1 MARAGLP
8 AGTNARRR
16 DRVALLCTTALQAA
30 AVLVLSTPAIAQLAP
45 NARPTGGQV
54 VGGQVGIS
62 QNAQTTTV
70 QQSSQLGAVNW
81 QSFNVGSAHAVQ
93 FQQPNAAATTLNR
106 VVGPDPSMIAGKIT
120 ANGNVVLVNQSG
132 VVFSK
137 GAQVDVNGLIVTS
150 TNISNKNFMAGKM
163 VFDQPGSPNARI
175 VNHGQIS
182 VKESGLAA
190 LVAPSVA
197 NHGVINARM
206 GKVVLAGAM
215 THTVDLY
222 GDGLIAVDVTGQV
235 KQAPIGPDGKA
246 VTVLVT
252 NTGTILADGGTVVL
266 TAKAVDGIV
275 NNLVTAGGKIQANT
289 AGGRVGRIELTGV
302 GGGLTIEGDVSA
314 MGTMAGTKGG
324 TVQALATGDVTVTK
338 TARVDASGQAGG
350 GTVAIGTT
358 LARAAGPAVKNAPA
372 AKSVTIER
380 GATIAADATVNG
392 KGGSVVVL
400 AAGTTRMNGT
410 ISARGGWRGGD
421 GGFVEI
427 SGKTLASITGKVDV
441 TAPNGK
447 NGSILI
453 DPDFLTIVSDVSGN
467 GDQDGTFTGAGGTIV
482 AGDPSIGAD
491 TLSNGVLNAFL
502 GDVLLQANQTITV
515 GANVSLTN
523 TPGQSLTLEAGGTI
537 VVNTGVVLTV
547 DGNVFLGTGGVGQ
560 SGAAPAAQPSPLI
573 SVLGTIQSNVGVV
586 DLQAGTDGV
595 ITVGANGL
603 VNAATAAT
611 LTATAMN
618 IAGTIVAP
626 NATLLATSG
635 TLGLTGTINATSN
648 ATLNGSAGIN
658 AAAGRVIGGGG
669 LLAISQFGAVN
680 LSNANNAV
688 FASIGLAATSFTLNN
703 TTDLLLGDITAG
715 TTATVTAPSIL
726 ATGTITAPNVV
737 LTANTGTL
745 GISGVVDASTA
756 VALSGQTGIVGNA
769 GTLIGGGAL
778 SANSAAGAVDLTGS
792 ITVASASGAADTDFR
807 LANTGALDLGNV
819 TAGGSVVVAAPT
831 LAVSGL
837 VDATVADLT
846 ASVGTLTLTGTVD
859 ASASTFL
866 TGQGGIAGSTGRV
879 IGNGT
884 LSATSGGGAIDL
896 SNANNAVSNATVDAF
911 GAVSLVDTGAL
922 TLDGARAGS
931 AAVVTA
937 ETLTATGL
945 INAPTVSLTASTG
958 ALTLTGTI
966 DASSAVT
973 LSGKT
978 GIAGNAGTI
987 IGDATLSAVS
997 ATGAVELTNAGN
1009 AIAGASG
1016 SAAGAFR
1023 LADTDGLN
1031 LGNVA
1036 AGSTVAVS
1044 AETLLAAGLVTAPT
1058 VSLTARVG
1066 ALTLTG
1072 TVDASTTAS
1081 LTGQAGIDGST
1092 GLVKGGGTLT
1102 AISLG
1107 GSVDLT
1113 NAANAI
1119 VSATGTAGL
1128 GAFRLADTG
1137 GLNLGDVTASSTI
1150 SATAATLMVAGT
1162 IAAPTVSLTTTT
1174 GTLGLTGVVDAASA
1188 AILSGQAGIAGAT
1201 GRVIGGGALTADSA
1215 GGGIDLSNSSNAVS
1229 GASGSA
1235 LTTFALADGIT
1246 LNLGTVR
1253 AGTSAV
1259 VTAPTLAT
1267 TGSIVSP
1274 TVSLTATSGALTL
1287 GGTIEAS
1294 TTVALAGQ
1302 AGIAGAS
1309 GRIIGGGALTANST
1323 AGAVDL
1329 NNVANAVA
1337 SVTGSAAGTFAFA
1350 NGTGLTLGN
1359 VTSTGGNVFLRS
1371 THTNGIT
1378 FGAGATVTSVAGGM
1392 VTLRADQ
1399 IANLGTVGATGVVNT
1414 GATGT
1419 FELAPNTQG
1428 EVVSLGTV
1436 LLRTLSLESLT
1447 GITANL
1453 VRIGAYTAPTA
1464 PQTSSVTTAGSIAI
1478 GGTGFDMAS
1487 GVITPATLE
1496 LFAVVGAGSG
1506 KVDQTAPLLSVGT
1519 LTGSAGSFTL
1529 ADPGNQIASV
1539 PRLTASTGITLTAA
1553 TPLTLGTITTTGDS
1567 VVISATT
1574 LSVPGIVTA
1583 ADVSLTASTGTLTFA
1598 GTIEASRTVTLAGKA
1613 GIAGATGRLKGG
1625 HTLSA
1630 TSAAGSI
1637 AMGNTANAV
1646 ADVSGSAS
1654 GSFDF
1659 ASFDT
1664 LNVGTIT
1671 AGTAATLWAT
1681 EMTVSGSIGAQTASL
1696 VATTGTLTVVGT
1708 IEATGSADL
1717 VGRFVTI
1724 PGTVIAPV
1732 ATINA
1737 AGGALTLSGTL
1748 QATTANLS
1756 ATDDIEGATGRVIGN
1771 TTLTAYSA
1779 SGAVTLTNVNNAIA
1793 SADGWA
1799 TGAFAITS
1807 GIDLNL
1813 GTIFAGGTLT
1823 ARAPTLT
1830 ASGSIDVAAAIL
1842 SATTGTLGVTGTVDA
1857 TTRVVGTGPTVS
1869 VAGTIIAPDT
1879 TLSATVGTLT
1889 ITGVVDAGTRAV
1901 LSGVAGI
1908 AGATGRIIGLGALT
1922 ADSADGSVILTS
1934 LDNAVSSA
1942 TGSAFGAFALV
1953 SSTDVSLGS
1962 ISAGTS
1968 ITVSAPNVTVIGT
1981 VEIDVVATRYLK
1993 EGEQVEVQDDPTVA
2007 ILNAPTVSL
2016 TATTG
2021 QLVIDGTVEASAA
2034 AILSGQ
2040 TGIDG
2045 TVGRVIGGG
2054 TLRAVSAAGAVTL
2067 TNPNNEV
2074 AAASGS
2080 ASGDFRL
2087 IDSVAL
2093 NLGNVTAGPTALIQ
2107 APTLTAEGSVAA
2119 QTVSLTATTGTLGI
2133 TGTVNATTAAVLAG
2147 KGGIIGNTG
2156 TILGG
2161 GALTAN
2167 SSGGAVELGNAAN
2180 AVASVTGSALTG
2192 FTLVDSKGLEIGNVS
2207 AGTTASLTA
2216 PTATVQGDV
2225 VAENVTITATS
2236 GMLEVAGAVDAT
2248 ALAVLTG
2255 QTVSVTG
2262 GVFGQTTS
2270 ITANTGR
2277 LDVSGTVDAGTLAVL
2292 SGLIVSVA
2300 NTGSVIAPT
2309 TSIAASAGVLEVA
2322 GTVNATTQAELR
2334 GQSVSISGNVIA
2346 PTTSISALS
2355 GALEVTLGGTVNAST
2370 QADLR
2375 GQSVSI
2381 AGSVIAPTTSIT
2393 ASSGA
2398 LSVGGLVNATT
2409 RADLSGL
2416 SVSIAGEVISPTTS
2430 ITASLGALTV
2440 DGAVTASTQADLRG
2454 QSVSIGGNVIS
2465 PTTSIT
2471 ATAGALT
2478 VDGAVTASTQAVLRG
2493 QSVSIGGDVIS
2504 PTTSITATAGTLDV
2518 GGTVDASII
2527 AVLTG
2532 ETVSIAGSV
2541 IAPTT
2546 SITAS
2551 VGTLGITGAI
2561 TATTA
2566 AVLSGAAGIIGPT
2579 GTILGNGALS
2589 AISASG
2595 SVDLTN
2601 TANIIASLEGSAPGS
2616 FRVTDSVGLAI
2627 LGGKSVTAETVGIT
2641 AQSIANAGTVTASG
2655 AGSSTEPALRLIA
2668 TGGTVSNSGL
2678 VQATSASAGNLLV
2691 SATSGIESSGTI
2703 TAAGPGTA
2711 DAPSLALITTGGSVI
2726 QTAGL
2731 IAASHEAGFLSARAP
2746 GGAIAFAGTLMTG
2759 ISTTTPTG
2767 AMDLVAGEDITETVV
2782 SDATGSVVT
2791 GLLTA
2796 SAGGN
2801 IALASTATTGNR
2813 IATLGAMIGGNVT
2826 LANARDLTI
2835 AGPVTADGGS
2845 VRIDVRGGE
2854 GTAGNLTN
2862 NGAITAASGS
2872 IRLTADGSIDNNTGA
2887 IISVGG
2893 NKSTAIRT
2901 IELIASGGTIGIA
2914 SDSLI
2919 GATSPTFATITLSAG
2934 AGITTAG
2941 TIIAG
2946 TAVRMTAAAGSI
2958 DNNTGGMITAFGAG
2972 SADTP
2977 SIALIALGGT
2987 IGNAAGATIS
2997 APMTSG
3003 NISLQ
3008 AGFGI
3013 TTAGTITAGGSG
3025 APTIAMTTGGML
3037 AQSGG
3042 LISATNAA
3050 GSASLNAG
3058 SIDIAGLLTVGS
3070 AGTLSLTATGAIS
3083 EGGGTGTI
3091 IAGRLTGSSGGTTTL
3106 DNLANQIGA
3115 LGPFSAGSELTLL
3128 NSVEAMTVS
3137 GSITVSGENSTLFL
3151 RNGSSGGGSDLL
3163 LADDSRLQATNV
3175 TLLAPDRINGPDTT
3189 IVATALTLPNAGAAV
3204 TAANQII
3211 LGDPTSANPIPTNS
3225 IGRLG
3230 PIVANQSLVVM
3241 NATELLLGGDI
3252 TAPTIRIGATNGLT
3266 IANNVTITTGGTVLA
3281 LPAQSSVPP
3290 DTDASVGFNLAL
3302 LDSSGTIDLGP
3313 RLTIQGLPGVAE
3325 PTMRI
3330 AQTQGGQVRFGE
3342 LVAPS
3347 TSVVLHVGTGS
3358 AVSQGGG
3365 NIDVKNLFVFY
3376 RSGAP
3381 SIQLSGNVGGQS
3393 ASGAA
3398 TISRIGRETVTAAFG
3413 QTELGL
3419 IFDPS
3424 SVYQINQCSITSVNC
3439 VLTSTLQ
3446 IPPQLPLQTLYL
3458 PLPPS
3463 VLDDP
3468 DLLLPFISDQ
3478 DD

>member
-150 TNISNKNFMAGKM
+150 TNISNQNFMAGKM

-252 NTGTILADGGTVVL
+252 NTGTILADGGTVAL

-289 AGGRVGRIELTGV
+289 AGGQVGRIELTGV

-314 MGTMAGTKGG
+314 MGAMAGTKGG

-338 TARVDASGQAGG
+338 TARVNASGQAGG
-350 GTVAIGTT
+350 GTAAIGTT

-447 NGSILI
+447 SGSILI

-547 DGNVFLGTGGVGQ
+547 DGNVFLGTGGEGQ

-618 IAGTIVAP
+618 VAGTIVAP
-626 NATLLATSG
+626 NANLVATSG

-703 TTDLLLGDITAG
+703 TTDLLLGDVTAG

-726 ATGTITAPNVV
+726 ATGTVTAPNVV

-745 GISGVVDASTA
+745 GISGVVDASTS
-756 VALSGQTGIVGNA
+756 VALTGQTGIVGNA
-769 GTLIGGGAL
+769 GTLIGGAL
-778 SANSAAGAVDLTGS
+778 TANSAAGAVDLTGS
-792 ITVASASGAADTDFR
+792 MTVASASGGADTDFR

-831 LAVSGL
+831 LAVSGI

-859 ASASTFL
+859 ASASAFL

-884 LSATSGGGAIDL
+884 LSAISGGGAIDL
-896 SNANNAVSNATVDAF
+896 SNANNAVSNVTFDAS
-911 GAVSLVDTGAL
+911 GAVSVVDTGAL

-987 IGDATLSAVS
+987 ISGATLSAVS
-997 ATGAVELTNAGN
+997 ATGAVELTNPGN

-1023 LADTDGLN
+1023 LFDTGGLE
-1031 LGNVA
+1031 LRNVA

-1072 TVDASTTAS
+1072 TVDASISVS
-1081 LTGQAGIDGST
+1081 LAGQAGIDGST
-1092 GLVKGGGTLT
+1092 GLVKGGGALT

-1137 GLNLGDVTASSTI
+1137 GLNLDNVTASSTI
-1150 SATAATLMVAGT
+1150 SATAATLTASGT
-1162 IAAPTVSLTTTT
+1162 IAAPAVALTTTT

-1188 AILSGQAGIAGAT
+1188 AVLTGQAGIAGAT
-1201 GRVIGGGALTADSA
+1201 GRVIGGGTLTAESA
-1215 GGGIDLSNSSNAVS
+1215 GGGVDLSNTSNAFS
-1229 GASGSA
+1229 AASGSA
-1235 LTTFALADGIT
+1235 LTTFALADSIA

-1274 TVSLTATSGALTL
+1274 TVSLIATSGALTL

-1302 AGIAGAS
+1302 AGIVGAS

-1350 NGTGLTLGN
+1350 NGTAVTLGN

-1371 THTNGIT
+1371 AHTNGIT
-1378 FGAGATVTSVAGGM
+1378 FDAGATVTSVAGGM

-1399 IANLGTVGATGVVNT
+1399 IANLGTVGATGVVNA

-1453 VRIGAYTAPTA
+1453 VRIGAYTAPTS

-1478 GGTGFDMAS
+1478 GGAGFDMAS

-1553 TPLTLGTITTTGDS
+1553 TALTLGTITTTDDS
-1567 VVISATT
+1567 VVISATA
-1574 LSVPGIVTA
+1574 LSVPGTVTA

-1598 GTIEASRTVTLAGKA
+1598 GTIDASGTVTLAGKA
-1613 GIAGATGRLKGG
+1613 GIAGATGHLKGG

-1637 AMGNTANAV
+1637 TLGNTANAV

-1681 EMTVSGSIGAQTASL
+1681 EMTVSGSIGAQTVSL
-1696 VATTGTLTVVGT
+1696 VATTGTLAVMGTV
-1708 IEATGSADL
+1708 EATGSADL

-1793 SADGWA
+1793 SANGWA

-1830 ASGSIDVAAAIL
+1830 ASGSIGVAAATL

-1857 TTRVVGTGPTVS
+1857 TTRMVGTGPTVS
-1869 VAGTIIAPDT
+1869 VGGTIIAPDT

-1889 ITGVVDAGTRAV
+1889 ITGVVDASTRAV
-1901 LSGVAGI
+1901 LSGAAGI
-1908 AGATGRIIGLGALT
+1908 AGATGRIIGLGALA

-1968 ITVSAPNVTVIGT
+1968 ITVSAPNVTVLGT

-2034 AILSGQ
+2034 AILSGH

-2054 TLRAVSAAGAVTL
+2054 TLSAVSAAGAVTL

-2107 APTLTAEGSVAA
+2107 APTLTAAGSVVA

-2167 SSGGAVELGNAAN
+2167 STGGAVELGNAAN

-2225 VAENVTITATS
+2225 IAENVTIIATS
-2236 GMLEVAGAVDAT
+2236 GMLGVAGTVDAT
-2248 ALAVLTG
+2248 TLAVLTG

-2262 GVFGQTTS
+2262 GVFGQTAS

-2322 GTVNATTQAELR
+2322 GTVNATTRAELR

-2416 SVSIAGEVISPTTS
+2416 SVSIAGEVISPMTS

-2504 PTTSITATAGTLDV
+2504 PTTSITATAGALDV
-2518 GGTVDASII
+2518 GGAVDASII

-2566 AVLSGAAGIIGPT
+2566 AVLSGNAGIIGPT

-2627 LGGKSVTAETVGIT
+2627 LGGRSVTADTVGIT

-2668 TGGTVSNSGL
+2668 TGGTVSSSGL

-2691 SATSGIESSGTI
+2691 SATAGIELSGTI

-2711 DAPSLALITTGGSVI
+2711 DAPSLALITTGGSI
-2726 QTAGL
+2726 TQTAGL

-2759 ISTTTPTG
+2759 TSTTTPTG

-2813 IATLGAMIGGNVT
+2813 IATLGAMSGGNVT

-2854 GTAGNLTN
+2854 GTTSNLTN

-2901 IELIASGGTIGIA
+2901 IELIASGGTIGVA
-2914 SDSLI
+2914 SGSSI
-2919 GATSPTFATITLSAG
+2919 GATSPTLSSITLSAG

-2972 SADTP
+2972 SADAP

-2997 APMTSG
+2997 APMISG

-3025 APTIAMTTGGML
+3025 APAIAMTTGGML
-3037 AQSGG
+3037 AQNGG
-3042 LISATNAA
+3042 LIAATNAA

-3070 AGTLSLTATGAIS
+3070 AGTLALTGTGAIS

-3115 LGPFSAGSELTLL
+3115 LGPFSAGSDLTLL

>member
-1 MARAGLP
+1 MAKERRGSALHRAGIGGGMARAGLP

-106 VVGPDPSMIAGKIT
+106 VVGPDPSVIAGKIT

-150 TNISNKNFMAGKM
+150 TNISNQNFMAGKM

-289 AGGRVGRIELTGV
+289 AGGQVGRIELTGV

-314 MGTMAGTKGG
+314 MGSMAGTKGG

-338 TARVDASGQAGG
+338 TARVNASGQAGG

-482 AGDPSIGAD
+482 AGDPSKGAD

-547 DGNVFLGTGGVGQ
+547 DGNVFLGTGGAGQ

-573 SVLGTIQSNVGVV
+573 SVLGTIQSKVGVV

-618 IAGTIVAP
+618 VAGTIVAP
-626 NATLLATSG
+626 NVTLVATSG
-635 TLGLTGTINATSN
+635 TLGLTGTINAASN

-658 AAAGRVIGGGG
+658 AVAGRVIGGGG

-688 FASIGLAATSFTLNN
+688 FASVGLAATSFTLNN
-703 TTDLLLGDITAG
+703 STGLLLGDITAG

-726 ATGTITAPNVV
+726 VTGTVTAPNVV

-778 SANSAAGAVDLTGS
+778 TANSTAGAVDLTGS

-831 LAVSGL
+831 LAVSGI

-846 ASVGTLTLTGTVD
+846 ASVGILTLTGTVD
-859 ASASTFL
+859 ASASAFL

-884 LSATSGGGAIDL
+884 LSAISGGGSIDL
-896 SNANNAVSNATVDAF
+896 SNANNAVSNATFDAF

-922 TLDGARAGS
+922 TLGGAHAGS

-945 INAPTVSLTASTG
+945 INAQTVSLTASTG
-958 ALTLTGTI
+958 ALTLTGTV

-997 ATGAVELTNAGN
+997 ATGAVELTNPGN
-1009 AIAGASG
+1009 AIAAASG

-1023 LADTDGLN
+1023 LVDTGGLE
-1031 LGNVA
+1031 LGDVA

-1044 AETLLAAGLVTAPT
+1044 AETLLVAGLVTAPT
-1058 VSLTARVG
+1058 VSLTASVG

-1072 TVDASTTAS
+1072 TVDASAVAS

-1092 GLVKGGGTLT
+1092 GLVKGGGALT

-1137 GLNLGDVTASSTI
+1137 GLNLGNVTASSTI
-1150 SATAATLMVAGT
+1150 SATAATLTASGAIV
-1162 IAAPTVSLTTTT
+1162 APTVSLTTTT
-1174 GTLGLTGVVDAASA
+1174 GTLGLTGTVDAASA
-1188 AILSGQAGIAGAT
+1188 AVLTGQAGIAGAT
-1201 GRVIGGGALTADSA
+1201 GQVIGGGTLTADSA
-1215 GGGIDLSNSSNAVS
+1215 GGSVDLSNTSNAVS
-1229 GASGSA
+1229 AASGSA
-1235 LTTFALADGIT
+1235 LTTFALADGIA

-1302 AGIAGAS
+1302 AGIVGAS

-1378 FGAGATVTSVAGGM
+1378 FGAGATVTSVAGGI

-1453 VRIGAYTAPTA
+1453 VRIGAYTAPTS

-1478 GGTGFDMAS
+1478 GGTGFDLAS

-1553 TPLTLGTITTTGDS
+1553 TALTLGTITTGDS
-1567 VVISATT
+1567 VVISATA
-1574 LSVPGIVTA
+1574 LSVPGTVTA
-1583 ADVSLTASTGTLTFA
+1583 ADVSLTASTGALTFA
-1598 GTIEASRTVTLAGKA
+1598 GTIDASGTVILAGKA

-1681 EMTVSGSIGAQTASL
+1681 EMTVSGSIGAQSVSL
-1696 VATTGTLTVVGT
+1696 VATTGSLTVLGT
-1708 IEATGSADL
+1708 VEATGSADL
-1717 VGRFVTI
+1717 TGRFVTI

-1732 ATINA
+1732 ATIYA

-1830 ASGSIDVAAAIL
+1830 ASGSIGVAAATL
-1842 SATTGTLGVTGTVDA
+1842 SATTGTLGLTGTVDA
-1857 TTRVVGTGPTVS
+1857 TTRMVGTGPTVS
-1869 VAGTIIAPDT
+1869 VGGTIIAPDT

-1889 ITGVVDAGTRAV
+1889 ITGTVDASTRAV
-1901 LSGVAGI
+1901 LSGAAGI
-1908 AGATGRIIGLGALT
+1908 AGATGRIIGRGALT

-1934 LDNAVSSA
+1934 RRRRRSFPV
-1942 TGSAFGAFALV
+1942 
-1953 SSTDVSLGS
+1953 
-1962 ISAGTS
+1962 
-1968 ITVSAPNVTVIGT
+1968 
-1981 VEIDVVATRYLK
+1981 
-1993 EGEQVEVQDDPTVA
+1993 
-2007 ILNAPTVSL
+2007 
-2016 TATTG
+2016 
-2021 QLVIDGTVEASAA
+2021 
-2034 AILSGQ
+2034 
-2040 TGIDG
+2040 
-2045 TVGRVIGGG
+2045 
-2054 TLRAVSAAGAVTL
+2054 
-2067 TNPNNEV
+2067 
-2074 AAASGS
+2074 
-2080 ASGDFRL
+2080 
-2087 IDSVAL
+2087 
-2093 NLGNVTAGPTALIQ
+2093 
-2107 APTLTAEGSVAA
+2107 
-2119 QTVSLTATTGTLGI
+2119 
-2133 TGTVNATTAAVLAG
+2133 
-2147 KGGIIGNTG
+2147 
-2156 TILGG
+2156 
-2161 GALTAN
+2161 
-2167 SSGGAVELGNAAN
+2167 
-2180 AVASVTGSALTG
+2180 
-2192 FTLVDSKGLEIGNVS
+2192 
-2207 AGTTASLTA
+2207 
-2216 PTATVQGDV
+2216 
-2225 VAENVTITATS
+2225 TS
-2236 GMLEVAGAVDAT
+2236 G
-2248 ALAVLTG
+2248 
-2255 QTVSVTG
+2255 
-2262 GVFGQTTS
+2262 
-2270 ITANTGR
+2270 
-2277 LDVSGTVDAGTLAVL
+2277 
-2292 SGLIVSVA
+2292 
-2300 NTGSVIAPT
+2300 
-2309 TSIAASAGVLEVA
+2309 
-2322 GTVNATTQAELR
+2322 
-2334 GQSVSISGNVIA
+2334 
-2346 PTTSISALS
+2346 
-2355 GALEVTLGGTVNAST
+2355 
-2370 QADLR
+2370 
-2375 GQSVSI
+2375 
-2381 AGSVIAPTTSIT
+2381 
-2393 ASSGA
+2393 
-2398 LSVGGLVNATT
+2398 
-2409 RADLSGL
+2409 
-2416 SVSIAGEVISPTTS
+2416 
-2430 ITASLGALTV
+2430 
-2440 DGAVTASTQADLRG
+2440 
-2454 QSVSIGGNVIS
+2454 
-2465 PTTSIT
+2465 
-2471 ATAGALT
+2471 
-2478 VDGAVTASTQAVLRG
+2478 
-2493 QSVSIGGDVIS
+2493 
-2504 PTTSITATAGTLDV
+2504 
-2518 GGTVDASII
+2518 
-2527 AVLTG
+2527 
-2532 ETVSIAGSV
+2532 
-2541 IAPTT
+2541 
-2546 SITAS
+2546 
-2551 VGTLGITGAI
+2551 
-2561 TATTA
+2561 
-2566 AVLSGAAGIIGPT
+2566 
-2579 GTILGNGALS
+2579 
-2589 AISASG
+2589 
-2595 SVDLTN
+2595 
-2601 TANIIASLEGSAPGS
+2601 
-2616 FRVTDSVGLAI
+2616 
-2627 LGGKSVTAETVGIT
+2627 
-2641 AQSIANAGTVTASG
+2641 
-2655 AGSSTEPALRLIA
+2655 
-2668 TGGTVSNSGL
+2668 
-2678 VQATSASAGNLLV
+2678 
-2691 SATSGIESSGTI
+2691 
-2703 TAAGPGTA
+2703 
-2711 DAPSLALITTGGSVI
+2711 
-2726 QTAGL
+2726 
-2731 IAASHEAGFLSARAP
+2731 
-2746 GGAIAFAGTLMTG
+2746 
-2759 ISTTTPTG
+2759 
-2767 AMDLVAGEDITETVV
+2767 
-2782 SDATGSVVT
+2782 
-2791 GLLTA
+2791 
-2796 SAGGN
+2796 
-2801 IALASTATTGNR
+2801 
-2813 IATLGAMIGGNVT
+2813 
-2826 LANARDLTI
+2826 
-2835 AGPVTADGGS
+2835 
-2845 VRIDVRGGE
+2845 
-2854 GTAGNLTN
+2854 
-2862 NGAITAASGS
+2862 
-2872 IRLTADGSIDNNTGA
+2872 
-2887 IISVGG
+2887 
-2893 NKSTAIRT
+2893 
-2901 IELIASGGTIGIA
+2901 
-2914 SDSLI
+2914 
-2919 GATSPTFATITLSAG
+2919 
-2934 AGITTAG
+2934 
-2941 TIIAG
+2941 
-2946 TAVRMTAAAGSI
+2946 
-2958 DNNTGGMITAFGAG
+2958 
-2972 SADTP
+2972 
-2977 SIALIALGGT
+2977 
-2987 IGNAAGATIS
+2987 
-2997 APMTSG
+2997 
-3003 NISLQ
+3003 
-3008 AGFGI
+3008 
-3013 TTAGTITAGGSG
+3013 
-3025 APTIAMTTGGML
+3025 
-3037 AQSGG
+3037 
-3042 LISATNAA
+3042 
-3050 GSASLNAG
+3050 
-3058 SIDIAGLLTVGS
+3058 
-3070 AGTLSLTATGAIS
+3070 
-3083 EGGGTGTI
+3083 
-3091 IAGRLTGSSGGTTTL
+3091 
-3106 DNLANQIGA
+3106 
-3115 LGPFSAGSELTLL
+3115 
-3128 NSVEAMTVS
+3128 
-3137 GSITVSGENSTLFL
+3137 
-3151 RNGSSGGGSDLL
+3151 
-3163 LADDSRLQATNV
+3163 
-3175 TLLAPDRINGPDTT
+3175 
-3189 IVATALTLPNAGAAV
+3189 
-3204 TAANQII
+3204 
-3211 LGDPTSANPIPTNS
+3211 
-3225 IGRLG
+3225 
-3230 PIVANQSLVVM
+3230 
-3241 NATELLLGGDI
+3241 
-3252 TAPTIRIGATNGLT
+3252 
-3266 IANNVTITTGGTVLA
+3266 
-3281 LPAQSSVPP
+3281 
-3290 DTDASVGFNLAL
+3290 
-3302 LDSSGTIDLGP
+3302 
-3313 RLTIQGLPGVAE
+3313 
-3325 PTMRI
+3325 
-3330 AQTQGGQVRFGE
+3330 
-3342 LVAPS
+3342 
-3347 TSVVLHVGTGS
+3347 
-3358 AVSQGGG
+3358 
-3365 NIDVKNLFVFY
+3365 
-3376 RSGAP
+3376 
-3381 SIQLSGNVGGQS
+3381 
-3393 ASGAA
+3393 
-3398 TISRIGRETVTAAFG
+3398 
-3413 QTELGL
+3413 
-3419 IFDPS
+3419 
-3424 SVYQINQCSITSVNC
+3424 
-3439 VLTSTLQ
+3439 
-3446 IPPQLPLQTLYL
+3446 
-3458 PLPPS
+3458 
-3463 VLDDP
+3463 
-3468 DLLLPFISDQ
+3468 
-3478 DD
+3478 